1 MLSVYLIDRKCQF
14 VEIFRGMKSTIAI
27 FLMICLQV
35 AISPFCLCF
44 GAEVSEEVAVA
55 TCCHAPEGT
64 EPAPCPHCDQELPIS
79 ATAPVKGDFDA
90 DPPEWNGFTLFF
102 GIDLFDAL
110 KAEPVD
116 VAPDWVVSDSDSP
129 PFSFPETY
137 GVFLI

>member
-1 MLSVYLIDRKCQF
+1 
-14 VEIFRGMKSTIAI
+14 MKTSLAI

-35 AISPFCLCF
+35 AMSPFCLCY
-44 GAEVSEEVAVA
+44 GAEVDEAAAVL

-64 EPAPCPHCDQELPIS
+64 EHAPCPHCDQELPIT

-90 DPPEWNGFTLFF
+90 GPPEWNGFAFFF

-110 KAEPVD
+110 EADSLE
-116 VAPDWVVSDSDSP
+116 VAPDWVVSDSDP
-129 PFSFPETY
+129 PPLSFPETY